1 MNNARIYLSAV
12 VFVLPFCYRQVLSLL
27 TPMNLH
33 PSLKHVCQIL
43 LLTGLITS
51 LLTTPASAQTREKTL
66 LPQRTTTTAVP
77 QSPVEKKAPAG
88 SIQQPAQQLP
98 PALPDIE
105 LSASPNPVQV
115 GDVVTLT
122 VRLKPRVVAGQEN
135 RSILVVPRVEYRY
148 SFGDGPPSDWTSSSQ
163 MTHKYETPRTYRAA
177 AQVRLAIVGAS
188 NAPGPVGS
196 VSITVTPSPVVIS
209 PSPVVSPGSAVSPAV
224 SPGASPDASASPSTS
239 PGGSPSPS
247 PSQSPSESPLDSPSP
262 PAGDVAGQTTP
273 AVVPT
278 IDRQRPPEPARQIP
292 WKILA
297 IVLLAVLLIAY
308 RIAKWVFAPRPTFSP
323 QLDASPRTKMNCSGP
338 EPSLINFEMLLNT
351 NLPEGRYQFHTHE
364 SQLISYLRREQ

>member
-1 MNNARIYLSAV
+1 MKLHHS
-12 VFVLPFCYRQVLSLL
+12 RQRLL
-27 TPMNLH
+27 FT
-33 PSLKHVCQIL
+33 L
-43 LLTGLITS
+43 LLTGLSIGAYPNQ
-51 LLTTPASAQTREKTL
+51 LPAQTREKTL
-66 LPQRTTTTAVP
+66 LPQRPTTTAVP
-77 QSPVEKKAPAG
+77 QQPVEKRVPAG
-88 SIQQPAQQLP
+88 TIQQPAQQP
-98 PALPDIE
+98 QPALPDLE

-122 VRLKPRVVAGQEN
+122 VRLKPRVVTGQEN

-163 MTHKYETPRTYRAA
+163 MTHKYEAPRDYRVA
-177 AQVRLAIVGAS
+177 AQVRLAIAGA
-188 NAPGPVGS
+188 NAVPGPVS
-196 VSITVTPSPVVIS
+196 AVLVTVTPSPVVIS
-209 PSPVVSPGSAVSPAV
+209 PSPAVSPGSAVSPDASV
-224 SPGASPDASASPSTS
+224 SPTAS

-262 PAGDVAGQTTP
+262 PAGEVAGQSTP
-273 AVVPT
+273 ASVPT

-308 RIAKWVFAPRPTFSP
+308 RIAKWIFAPRPTFSP
-323 QLDASPRTKMNCSGP
+323 QLDASPRTKTNCAGP

-351 NLPEGRYQFHTHE
+351 NLPEGRYQFHTDE
-364 SQLISYLRREQ
+364 PQLISYLRREQ